1 MEKVLKRLLELQ
13 SQVRSVR
20 EWKRLEAGWLREK
33 LGLSGP
39 EVAVALNYKLQTVHA
54 IWHLWRREKEA
65 LFRRPRPGGR
75 NHVYLTV
82 EEKGAFL
89 APFFRKAKAG
99 GVLTI
104 VDIQE
109 AYQQRV
115 NKMVAASTIYRLLYR
130 HGWRKIAPR
139 KRRIPFILDKTPRK
153 SKSCLTL
160 YSRTAFLTA
169 QHFIPHTKSPPI
181 L

>member
-1 MEKVLKRLLELQ
+1 MQEILDRLLELQ
-13 SQVRSVR
+13 SQVGNVKA
-20 EWKRLEAGWLREK
+20 WKRLEAVWLREK

-75 NHVYLTV
+75 KHAYLTV
-82 EEKGAFL
+82 EEEEAFL
-89 APFFRKAKAG
+89 APFFRKAEAG

-104 VDIQE
+104 AQIKE
-109 AYQQRV
+109 AYEKRV
-115 NKMVAASTIYRLLYR
+115 NKKVSPSTIYRLLHR

-139 KRRIPFILDKTPRK
+139 KRHPKSDLKRQEKAKKT
-153 SKSCLTL
+153 
-160 YSRTAFLTA
+160 
-169 QHFIPHTKSPPI
+169 
-181 L
+181 